1 MLGRKQEINLQFS
14 QVLDML
20 LLLLAFVIAYQVRLS
35 LPGFLFFAEEAI
47 TEEPS
52 RFYWQVAIIAPFT
65 PLVLEYFGYYDP
77 PVHKDPWPWR
87 SLLQM
92 FKAALVVGVVIG
104 MVVIFARK
112 YAESRAVLAVHAIVG
127 AGFLLAKE
135 WTVRVY
141 LRRKIQT
148 TGWRERVVFAGSE
161 EDVESLL
168 RALPKGQR
176 DEMAIV
182 ARIDLEHQPIEEFV
196 RTLHESAVE
205 RVIVAAGH
213 VHFAKIQELI
223 NVCEIEG
230 IEAWLWTDFV
240 KTSIARPTFDL
251 LGGKPMLVFR
261 STPAASWSLMIKR
274 MLDFVGAAIAL
285 IFPGLLFLLIAW
297 IGVKLQSPGPVIF
310 SQRRSGKNGKP
321 FTMYKFRTM
330 HANAEQLQQGLE
342 EHNEMTGPVFKI
354 HKDPRIFPFGAW
366 MRKLSIDEWPQFW
379 NVLRGEMSLVGPR
392 PLPVYEVERIAEA
405 AQRRRLSVKPGLTC
419 LWQVSGRNKIHSFEE
434 WVELDLRYI
443 DNWSIWLDVAILLR
457 TLPAVLFGSGA
468 K

>member
-14 QVLDML
+14 QLLDMC
-20 LLLLAFVIAYQVRLS
+20 LLLLAFVIAYHIRLS
-35 LPGFLFFAEEAI
+35 LPGFWFFTEEA
-47 TEEPS
+47 TPEMP
-52 RFYWQVAIIAPFT
+52 RFYWMLAIIAPFT
-65 PLVLEYFGYYDP
+65 PLVLEYFGYYEP
-77 PVHKDPWPWR
+77 PLHKEPWPGR
-87 SLLQM
+87 SLAQM
-92 FKAALVVGVVIG
+92 LKAGLVIGVVIG
-104 MVVIFARK
+104 GLVIFAQK
-112 YAESRAVLAVHAIVG
+112 SAESRAVLGVHALVG
-127 AGFLLAKE
+127 AGFLLTKE
-135 WTVRVY
+135 WIVRQY

-161 EDVESLL
+161 EDVDSLL
-168 RALPKGQR
+168 QSLPKSQR
-176 DEMAIV
+176 DEMNVV
-182 ARIDLEHQPIEEFV
+182 ARIDLEHQRIEEFV

-213 VHFAKIQELI
+213 VHFLKIQELI
-223 NVCEIEG
+223 NACEIEG

-240 KTSIARPTFDL
+240 KTSIARPSFDL

-261 STPAASWSLMIKR
+261 STPAASWSLMMKR
-274 MLDFVGAAIAL
+274 LLDVIGATVAL

-297 IGVKLQSPGPVIF
+297 IGIRLQSPGPVIF
-310 SQRRSGKNGKP
+310 SQRRSGKNGRP

-330 HANAEQLQQGLE
+330 HANAEEMQRGLAE
-342 EHNEMTGPVFKI
+342 RNEMSGPVFKI
-354 HKDPRIFPFGAW
+354 EKDPRIFPFGAW

-419 LWQVSGRNKIHSFEE
+419 LWQVSGRNKIQSFEE

-443 DNWSIWLDVAILLR
+443 DNWSIWLDVTILLR
-457 TLPAVLFGSGA
+457 TLPAVVFGLGA